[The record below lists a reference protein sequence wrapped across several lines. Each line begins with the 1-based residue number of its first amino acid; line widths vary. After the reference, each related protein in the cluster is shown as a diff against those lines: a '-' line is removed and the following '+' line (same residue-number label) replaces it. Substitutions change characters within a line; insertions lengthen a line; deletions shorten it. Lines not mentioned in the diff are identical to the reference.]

1 MKKIYVSHSNTDK
14 KAERQDV
21 TAVCKY
27 VRDCGYLPIAPC
39 IYLPIIL
46 GDENLERGFCKTAKL
61 SLLTSCDELWY
72 FGDSITTEITD
83 EICHAM
89 EKGKRVRYITRNIFE
104 KYIETTE
111 VHNEKV

>member
-1 MKKIYVSHSNTDK
+1 MRNIYVSHFNYDK
-14 KAERQDV
+14 EAEKRDV
-21 TAVCKY
+21 IAFCKY
-27 VRDCGYLPIAPC
+27 VKECGDVPIAPC
-39 IYLPIIL
+39 IYLPSVF